1 SILLGQNSYGAKNPN
16 DPANWQQT
24 ISTYCQ
30 DDVINAIPIAFVDV
44 FFTTGGLPQLDLA
57 NASAFYI
64 LLYHLLIFFR
74 QICGPS
80 TGVFPGTNL
89 ANCQFLASQITACQA
104 AGKLVTISLGKRGG
118 QTNSATF
125 SSDAQG
131 TAFANT
137 IWDLFLGGSS
147 STRPFGSAVLDGVDL
162 DIEVGPPT
170 GFAAFANQIRSLS
183 AGASKPYYITAA
195 PQCPYPDAHIGGAL
209 NAASFD
215 AVYVQFYNNNCQVS
229 NEGIPGDWDYSS
241 WDTWAK
247 TVSLNRNVKVFIGA
261 PASSTAA
268 GSGYV
273 DATTLGSI
281 ALSTR
286 ASYSSF
292 GGVMLWSACTS
303 FPVAEWS
310 ANKPYISRDAS
321 QAYGTPSFNIAA
333 FV

>member
-1 SILLGQNSYGAKNPN
+1 MSILPGQNSYGDANPN
-16 DPANWQQT
+16 DPANWQKT

-44 FFTTGGLPQLDLA
+44 FFSTGGLPELDLA
-57 NASAFYI
+57 NAS
-64 LLYHLLIFFR
+64 
-74 QICGPS
+74 GM
-80 TGVFPGTNL
+80 TGE
-89 ANCQFLASQITACQA
+89 
-104 AGKLVTISLGKRGG
+104 
-118 QTNSATF
+118 ATF

-162 DIEVGPPT
+162 DIEVGAPT

-215 AVYVQFYNNNCQVS
+215 AVYVQVMLSSEVS
-229 NEGIPGDWDYSS
+229 NEGNPADWDYSS
-241 WDTWAK
+241 WDTWAN
-247 TVSLNRNVKVFIGA
+247 TVSLNPSVKVFIGA

-286 ASYSSF
+286 ASFSSF
-292 GGVMLWSACTS
+292 GGIMLW
-303 FPVAEWS
+303 
-310 ANKPYISRDAS
+310 DAS
-321 QAYGTPSFNIAA
+321 QAFGTSSFVDAL
-333 FV
+333 V